1 VSAVLEGLV
10 KRLEKLE
17 GEVASLKELWG
28 VQAIDEKQRRETGEA
43 ILRLGE
49 QVGARLKGSSIS
61 LSDIVLQ
68 ARCLVHRQLPCG
80 QGDKP

>member
-1 VSAVLEGLV
+1 MSVVLEELI

-17 GEVASLKELWG
+17 GEVALLKELWR
-28 VQAIDEKQRRETGEA
+28 VQTIDEKQRREAGEA

-49 QVGARLKGSSIS
+49 QVGARLKGSNIS

-68 ARCLVHRQLPCG
+68 ARSEW
-80 QGDKP
+80 

>member
-1 VSAVLEGLV
+1 VSVVLEELI

-17 GEVASLKELWG
+17 GEVALLKELWR
-28 VQAIDEKQRRETGEA
+28 VQTIDEKQRREAGEA

-49 QVGARLKGSSIS
+49 QVGARLKGSNIS

-68 ARCLVHRQLPCG
+68 ARSEW
-80 QGDKP
+80 